1 MPTQLLVGP
10 KAPSGKKTM
19 VFASADIG
27 ASQRIGGFPPSRVH
41 FWLDRAD
48 KAEVTKTTDTP
59 AASAAVRKPIPG
71 LTPASDNRDPRRRLG
86 DVAVELGFVDRE
98 LMEQVMAKEREA
110 HVPMGALLVEAG
122 LLDSAQLARALAER
136 NSLDYVDLNE
146 FEVDQAAA
154 NLIDAA
160 EARRCRAVP
169 IAFLAEDVLLVGTA
183 DPANVLGADD
193 IALATGRE
201 VRRAIATPEGIEALI
216 GRLSKLSGS
225 VKEVK
230 EEEDS
235 EAEDGT
241 KLLELRASAEEAPV
255 VKLVHSLIADAVT
268 RGASDIH
275 FDPSRGAMQIRY
287 RVDGVMIDSTTVPK
301 SLVAG
306 LISRIKI
313 MAELDIAERRIPQDG
328 RVALTVDGSH
338 IDIRVSTL
346 PVIRGESVV
355 MRILDKG
362 RVVLDLGALGMRD
375 ADREKLLRSVG
386 RTQGAVLAT
395 GPTGAGKTTTLYAL
409 LHAASNPQKT
419 LISIEDPVEYEL
431 EGVKQIHVN
440 PGAGV
445 TFASGLRAMV
455 RSDPDTLMVGEI
467 RDRETAQVAMEAA
480 LTGHLV
486 LSTLHTNDASL
497 AAARLID
504 MGVEPF
510 LMASSIECIVAQR
523 LARRLCPGCR
533 KPAKLSPGELQEIG
547 VVEGKGEIYEP
558 VGCVTCN
565 GTGYSGRIG
574 LYEVLVLSDKIRSLI
589 LSKASSG
596 EIEQAAVVAGMHRLR
611 DDGLEKVREGV
622 TSLAEVVRVLGDSA
636 R

>member
-1 MPTQLLVGP
+1 VT
-10 KAPSGKKTM
+10 ST
-19 VFASADIG
+19 AD
-27 ASQRIGGFPPSRVH
+27 
-41 FWLDRAD
+41 
-48 KAEVTKTTDTP
+48 T
-59 AASAAVRKPIPG
+59 AASNAPAGRKPLPG
-71 LTPASDNRDPRRRLG
+71 LTPPSGNKDPRRRLG

-122 LLDSAQLARALAER
+122 LIDSAQLARMLAER
-136 NSLDYVDLNE
+136 NSLDYVDLND
-146 FEVDQAAA
+146 FEVDQGAA
-154 NLIDAA
+154 NLIDAT

-169 IAFLAEDVLLVGTA
+169 IALLDEGVLLVATT
-183 DPANVLGADD
+183 DPSNVIGADD
-193 IALATGRE
+193 IAMATGHE

-216 GRLSKLSGS
+216 GRLSQLSGS
-225 VKEVK
+225 VKEV
-230 EEEDS
+230 EEDDADP
-235 EAEDGT
+235 EEGRT
-241 KLLELRASAEEAPV
+241 ELLELRASAEEAPV
-255 VKLVHSLIADAVT
+255 VKLVHSVIADAVN

-275 FDPSRGAMQIRY
+275 FDPSKGVMHIRY

-313 MAELDIAERRIPQDG
+313 MAELDIAERRTPQDG
-328 RVALTVDGSH
+328 RVALTVDGHH

-346 PVIRGESVV
+346 PVMRGESVV
-355 MRILDKG
+355 MRILDKE
-362 RVVLDLGALGMRD
+362 RMVLDLEALGMRD
-375 ADREKLLRSVG
+375 EDRETLM
-386 RTQGAVLAT
+386 RTVAQIQGAVLAT
-395 GPTGAGKTTTLYAL
+395 GPTGAGKTTSLYSLFNAVN
-409 LHAASNPQKT
+409 SPEKT
-419 LISIEDPVEYEL
+419 LISIEDPVEYEV

-440 PGAGV
+440 PAAGL

-455 RSDPDTLMVGEI
+455 RSDPDILMVGEI
-467 RDRETAQVAMEAA
+467 RDRETAQIAMEAA

-510 LMASSIECIVAQR
+510 LIASAIECIVAQR
-523 LARRLCPGCR
+523 LARRLCTACKR
-533 KPAKLSPGELQEIG
+533 PAKLSPEELEEIG
-547 VVEGKGEIYEP
+547 VTEGEIYEP

-574 LYEVLVLSDKIRSLI
+574 LYEVLVLNDEVRALI

-596 EIEQAAVVAGMHRLR
+596 EIETAAVAAGMHRLR
-611 DDGLEKVREGV
+611 DDGLEKARHGV
-622 TSLAEVVRVLGDSA
+622 TSLAEVLRVLGNSA
-636 R
+636 G

>member
-1 MPTQLLVGP
+1 
-10 KAPSGKKTM
+10 M

-27 ASQRIGGFPPSRVH
+27 AVSVSGGSRPSGVH

-48 KAEVTKTTDTP
+48 KADVTNTTDTP
-59 AASAAVRKPIPG
+59 ASSAPARKPIPG
-71 LTPASDNRDPRRRLG
+71 LTPPSRNKDPRRRLG

-122 LLDSAQLARALAER
+122 LIDSAQLAQMLAER

-146 FEVDQAAA
+146 FEVDQGAA

-160 EARRCRAVP
+160 EARRSHAVP
-169 IAFLAEDVLLVGTA
+169 IAFLEDGVLLVATA

-193 IALATGRE
+193 IAMATGHE
-201 VRRAIATPEGIEALI
+201 IRRAIATAEGIEAMI
-216 GRLSKLSGS
+216 GRLSRLSGS
-225 VKEVK
+225 VKEI
-230 EEEDS
+230 EEEDRDA
-235 EAEDGT
+235 EAEPQ
-241 KLLELRASAEEAPV
+241 LLELRASAEEAPV
-255 VKLVHSLIADAVT
+255 VKLVHSVIADAVI

-275 FDPSRGAMQIRY
+275 FDPTKGAMQIRY

-306 LISRIKI
+306 LVSRIKI

-328 RVALTVDGSH
+328 RVTLTVDGH
-338 IDIRVSTL
+338 NVDIRVSTL
-346 PVIRGESVV
+346 PLVRGESVV

-362 RVVLDLGALGMRD
+362 RVVLDLSALGMRD
-375 ADREKLLRSVG
+375 ADRDLLLGSVG
-386 RTQGAVLAT
+386 QAQGAVLAT

-409 LHAASNPQKT
+409 LNAVSNPEKT

-440 PGAGV
+440 PSAGL

-467 RDRETAQVAMEAA
+467 RDRETALVAMEAA

-510 LMASSIECIVAQR
+510 LIASAIECIVAQR
-523 LARRLCPGCR
+523 LVRRLCTRCR
-533 KPAKLSPGELQEIG
+533 KPAKLSPDELQEIG
-547 VVEGKGEIYEP
+547 LVEGEGEVYEP
-558 VGCVTCN
+558 VGCATCN
-565 GTGYSGRIG
+565 RTGYSGRIG
-574 LYEVLVLSDKIRSLI
+574 LYEVLVLDAEIGSLI

-596 EIEQAAVVAGMHRLR
+596 EIEEAAVAAGMHRLR

-622 TSLAEVVRVLGDSA
+622 TSLAEVMRVLGDSA